1 MELKQ
6 LILNRPAWLSSSS
19 NDEAVIL
26 SSKVSICRN
35 IEKYPFP
42 GSASNMEKKMIFDEV
57 VSIVEAKEIID
68 EESVVI
74 NIHEISDIGKT
85 LLFERD
91 LITLDTTRDNGNRGL
106 ISSESGPVI
115 GINGENHIEIFN
127 NSSSKTVEELYE
139 SIDGIDT
146 KLGKELTYAYDEKRG
161 FLLSAA
167 NEAGTGLRVEFLLH
181 LPALVLTET
190 LEQVLNGAS
199 QLGLTSEGK
208 FRDGIESWGA
218 IFKFR
223 GGVYAGSNEQ
233 EIITNSISVIDEV
246 VKRELEARDLL
257 FAEAKKEMED
267 KIWRS
272 FAVLKHA
279 RLLSIAQLLNMGS
292 AIRLGIERGII
303 NTELSIDKLNGITSS
318 ALQGSIALLMSDED
332 KGKNNYDE
340 ARADTVRTLME

>member
-6 LILNRPAWLSSSS
+6 LILNRPAWLASSSKEES
-19 NDEAVIL
+19 IIL
-26 SSKVSICRN
+26 STKVSISRN
-35 IEKYPFP
+35 LEKYPFP
-42 GSASNMEKKMIFDEV
+42 ASASNMEKKMLFDEV
-57 VSIVEAKEIID
+57 VAIVEDNTILGD
-68 EESVVI
+68 DTMVI

-91 LITLDTTRDNGNRGL
+91 LISLNTTRDNGKRGL
-106 ISSESGPVI
+106 ITSDYGPI
-115 GINGENHIEIFN
+115 ISINSENHVEIFN
-127 NSSSKTVEELYE
+127 NSAELSVEELYD
-139 SIDGIDT
+139 SIDEIDT

-161 FLLSAA
+161 FLLSTA

-181 LPALVLTET
+181 LPGLVLTET

-208 FRDGIESWGA
+208 FRDGVESWGA

-223 GGVYAGSNEQ
+223 GGVYAGTSEK
-233 EIITNSISVIDEV
+233 EILDNSISVIEEV
-246 VKRELEARDLL
+246 VKREMEARDLL
-257 FAEAKKEMED
+257 FKEASKEMED

-272 FAVLKHA
+272 YAVLKHA

-292 AIRLGIERGII
+292 AIRLGVERRVIDTHI
-303 NTELSIDKLNGITSS
+303 SIDNLNGIISS

-332 KGKNNYDE
+332 KEHNNYDS